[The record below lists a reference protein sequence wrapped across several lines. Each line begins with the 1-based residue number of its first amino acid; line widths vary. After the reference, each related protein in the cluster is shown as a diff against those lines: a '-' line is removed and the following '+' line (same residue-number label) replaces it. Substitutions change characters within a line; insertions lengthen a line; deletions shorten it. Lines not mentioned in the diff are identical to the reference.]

1 MSYLYSYESLISNLP
16 QEPTLKISSCQQD
29 SRQDPDSPIFAVLIL
44 HFSTRIKFLTIV
56 LFYLACIGAFSLG
69 TVCAWSSPVLP
80 YLVDCDLSPNCTEG
94 GEKKCCDLTISLS
107 SEESSWI
114 GSIFPLG
121 ALVSGQ
127 VSIYIARGPFIN
139 YIKQN
144 FRTSSSPAK
153 CFFFFMLLPA
163 TVDLYCIR
171 LSCHMFH
178 IYYCRGRN
186 MLYFLTMSFL

>member
-1 MSYLYSYESLISNLP
+1 M
-16 QEPTLKISSCQQD
+16 
-29 SRQDPDSPIFAVLIL
+29 LIL